1 MSTMKTAY
9 FAVEGDLNTA
19 VGSLDTLAR
28 LIADRDDETSVGIAD
43 LMFDQIVRLKRVQ
56 SVFDDAHR
64 NDAEK

>member
-1 MSTMKTAY
+1 MSTMKAAY
-9 FAVEGDLNTA
+9 LAVEGDLNTA

-56 SVFDDAHR
+56 SALDDAHR
-64 NDAEK
+64 NDAEN